1 LPNIFSKWLQLHQR
15 SRSTRGA
22 GAGAVFEG
30 AGASANRPFEVIYL
44 FLLSAFFEGRSYFP
58 IF

>member
-15 SRSTRGA
+15 SRCTRVV

-44 FLLSAFFEGRSYFP
+44 FLLSAFF
-58 IF
+58 